1 MVETQQGQSWGTR
14 PALSVSES
22 KTTARLFAYL
32 GALVEEVFVV
42 PEVVLLLQPMLP
54 TVMNAA
60 TRSNAISFF
69 TVGPSFQV

>member
-1 MVETQQGQSWGTR
+1 
-14 PALSVSES
+14 VSGKQ
-22 KTTARLFAYL
+22 KTERSLAYL
-32 GALVEEVFVV
+32 AVLVVVFVP

-54 TVMNAA
+54 MEMNAA